1 MQDVPDNHFA
11 GIASGKGMVRIRHLD
26 MYQGSDSGLVE
37 KIRLNKMEIPITQ
50 FPLRG
55 DHQHG
60 ALLPNQVRPCRHS
73 RQMGDGGQIRS
84 RDEIVEDLSP
94 W

>member
-1 MQDVPDNHFA
+1 MQDVPDNRFA

-26 MYQGSDSGLVE
+26 MYQGGGSGFVE
-37 KIRLNKMEIPITQ
+37 KIRLDKMEKSIAQ

-60 ALLPNQVRPCRHS
+60 ALLPHQVRPGRHR
-73 RQMGDGGQIRS
+73 RQMGDGGQIGS